1 MDPLDPTWPQRLAER
16 VLLDENARLNRERNF
31 ALAHLEHL
39 TEAAALVLPA
49 DPDQDTLPQRALRQQ
64 LQASTTW
71 CNDLRARDVARC
83 RRGEAA

>member
-1 MDPLDPTWPQRLAER
+1 MDLTDTMKEQRDAER
-16 VLLDENARLNRERNF
+16 RLLGDHAQKHRERNF
-31 ALAHLEHL
+31 TLAHLEHL

-49 DPDQDTLPQRALRQQ
+49 DPEQDTLQQRALRQQ

-71 CNDLRARDVARC
+71 CQSLRERDLAQQ